1 MNEKIVATKSFPLAA
16 DWLMWLKDF
25 CDLVADKKYY
35 KLDYHLWK
43 SISKPTIKGI
53 VVNLIAQQN
62 NCPAEIEIIN
72 DTIIT
77 KLNAIDYS
85 FGEFLF
91 ENIFNEEERNMAY
104 NINDAAKV
112 TALEI
117 KADYYD
123 GLAATNA
130 SVSSNTTKTIDI
142 DLNKVLSIDGDVAIK
157 GNLYTAKTTTD
168 DWSAAT
174 TATKVNSL
182 GDSVSSWV
190 NVDLSTRP
198 TFNDVE
204 KMITDKINENDKKKE
219 KEEMKGLNFDFGPC
233 TGDQVRMSMY
243 GLAVK
248 NAAGTYVS
256 YNPKSGEIVDVD
268 VLNFDGAKFMYKIP
282 VAIKDIAVGD
292 IIVHNRKPMFVT
304 ALPTEG
310 ATAITCVDVCAG
322 EQKQVIPTQSPFGFN
337 FITKIVNLFDNMM
350 IPNANNPFGSMWMLA
365 FMSDDKSFDM
375 KDMMMLSMMSGNG
388 CGNMNPMMLML
399 MADNKDD
406 KSDWLMPLMLMN
418 GGLMGQTHI
427 CKCEKTS
434 VDAGQT

>member
-1 MNEKIVATKSFPLAA
+1 MNKKIVATKSFPLAA

-25 CDLVADKKYY
+25 GDLVADKQYH

-43 SISKPTIKGI
+43 NISKPTIKGI
-53 VVNLIAQQN
+53 IVNLIAQPN
-62 NCPAEIEIIN
+62 NAPAEIEIIN

-77 KLNAIDYS
+77 KLDTIDYS

-104 NINDAAKV
+104 DIATAK
-112 TALEI
+112 ALEA
-117 KADYYD
+117 KADYCE
-123 GLAATNA
+123 GLTATSA
-130 SVSSNTTKTIDI
+130 SISNTTKTIDI
-142 DLNKVLSIDGDVAIK
+142 DLNKVLSIDGDVAIN
-157 GNLYTAKTTTD
+157 GNLYTKSTVD
-168 DWSAAT
+168 DWSVST
-174 TATKVNSL
+174 TATKANTTVNGL
-182 GDSVSSWV
+182 GYDSISNWV

-219 KEEMKGLNFDFGPC
+219 KEEMKGFNFDFGPC

-282 VAIKDIAVGD
+282 VAIKEIAVGD

-304 ALPTEG
+304 ALPAEG

-322 EQKQVIPTQSPFGFN
+322 EQKQVIPTVNMFGFN
-337 FITKIVNLFDNMM
+337 FVTKIVSLFNTVGDNA
-350 IPNANNPFGSMWMLA
+350 PTPDAPFGNMLP
-365 FMSDDKSFDM
+365 FMLMNEGTDKIDP
-375 KDMMMLSMMSGNG
+375 MMMMFMMGGKMDMN
-388 CGNMNPMMLML
+388 NPMMMYFML
-399 MADNKDD
+399 KDNKDTD
-406 KSDWLMPLMLMN
+406 MLPLLFMMQN
-418 GGLMGQTHI
+418 
-427 CKCEKTS
+427 K
-434 VDAGQT
+434 

>member
-1 MNEKIVATKSFPLAA
+1 MNKKIVATKSFPLAA

-25 CDLVADKKYY
+25 GDLVADKQYH

-43 SISKPTIKGI
+43 NISKPTIKGI
-53 VVNLIAQQN
+53 VVNLIARPN
-62 NCPAEIEIIN
+62 NAPAEIEIIN

-77 KLNAIDYS
+77 KLDTIDYS

-104 NINDAAKV
+104 DIATAK
-112 TALEI
+112 ALEV
-117 KADYYD
+117 KADYCE
-123 GLAATNA
+123 GLASTSA
-130 SVSSNTTKTIDI
+130 SISNTTKTIDI
-142 DLNKVLSIDGDVAIK
+142 DLNKVLSIDGDVAIN
-157 GNLYTAKTTTD
+157 GSLYTKSTVD
-168 DWSAAT
+168 DWGASAKANT
-174 TATKVNSL
+174 VNGL
-182 GDSVSSWV
+182 GYDSVSSWV

-219 KEEMKGLNFDFGPC
+219 KEEMKGFNFDFGPC

-282 VAIKDIAVGD
+282 VAIKEIAVGD

-304 ALPTEG
+304 ALPAEG

-322 EQKQVIPTQSPFGFN
+322 EQKQVIPTVNMFGFN
-337 FITKIVNLFDNMM
+337 FVTKIVSLFNTVGDNA
-350 IPNANNPFGSMWMLA
+350 PTPDAPFGNMLP
-365 FMSDDKSFDM
+365 FMLMNEGTDKIDP
-375 KDMMMLSMMSGNG
+375 MMMMFMMGGKMDMS
-388 CGNMNPMMLML
+388 NPMMMYFML
-399 MADNKDD
+399 KDNKDTD
-406 KSDWLMPLMLMN
+406 MLPLLFMMQN
-418 GGLMGQTHI
+418 
-427 CKCEKTS
+427 K
-434 VDAGQT
+434 

>member
-1 MNEKIVATKSFPLAA
+1 MKNFIAERDFSLAA
-16 DWLMWLKDF
+16 DWLCWLKDF
-25 CDLVADKKYY
+25 ADLTADKQYK

-43 SISKPTIKGI
+43 NFSKPTIKGI
-53 VVNLIAQQN
+53 KVILFGA
-62 NCPAEIEIIN
+62 PDMSIEIVN
-72 DTIIT
+72 DTVVT
-77 KLNAIDYS
+77 RLEVLDNS

-104 NINDAAKV
+104 NTHDVAKV
-112 TALEI
+112 AALEV
-117 KADYYD
+117 KADYCD
-123 GLAATNA
+123 GLTATSA
-130 SVSSNTTKTIDI
+130 SVSNTTKTIDI

-157 GNLYTAKTTTD
+157 GNLYTAKTTVD

-174 TATKVNSL
+174 TATKVNTANSL
-182 GDSVSSWV
+182 GYDSISNWV

-198 TFNDVE
+198 TFHDVE

-282 VAIKDIAVGD
+282 VAIKEIAVGD

-322 EQKQVIPTQSPFGFN
+322 EQKQVIPTVNMFGFN
-337 FITKIVNLFDNMM
+337 FVTKIVSLFNTVGDNA
-350 IPNANNPFGSMWMLA
+350 PTPDAPFGNMLP
-365 FMSDDKSFDM
+365 FMLINEGTDKIDP
-375 KDMMMLSMMSGNG
+375 MMMMFMMGGKMDMS
-388 CGNMNPMMLML
+388 NPMMMYF
-399 MADNKDD
+399 MMKDNKD
-406 KSDWLMPLMLMN
+406 SDVLPLLFMMQN
-418 GGLMGQTHI
+418 
-427 CKCEKTS
+427 K
-434 VDAGQT
+434 